1 MRKPLIGLG
10 IALAVLAA
18 CLLSLMAGGMAGGII
33 GYVSGR
39 RATRAALPR
48 LRQEFALPREPLEE
62 GQERWW
68 QHPQPWEAPPE
79 EMLRP
84 FADQLGAALVT
95 EVVSDGPADEAGVLE
110 DDIIIAVDNEAL
122 GELPDLS
129 EAMRRHEPGDE
140 VTLTVLR
147 RGDEI
152 EIFELEVTLGRQ
164 RDEEGE
170 IAAYLGIWYQPMGAM
185 IQIMPRTRGPW
196 D

>member
-1 MRKPLIGLG
+1 
-10 IALAVLAA
+10 
-18 CLLSLMAGGMAGGII
+18 
-33 GYVSGR
+33 
-39 RATRAALPR
+39 
-48 LRQEFALPREPLEE
+48 
-62 GQERWW
+62 
-68 QHPQPWEAPPE
+68 
-79 EMLRP
+79 MLRP

-95 EVVSDGPADEAGVLE
+95 EVVPDGPADEAGVRE
-110 DDIIIAVDNEAL
+110 DDIIIAVDNKAL
-122 GELPDLS
+122 GELPDLL

>member
-1 MRKPLIGLG
+1 MKKPLIGLG

-18 CLLSLMAGGMAGGII
+18 CLLSLIAGGMAGGII

-48 LRQEFALPREPLEE
+48 LWQEFALPREPFDE
-62 GQERWW
+62 GQERWR
-68 QHPQPWEAPPE
+68 QPPQPWEAPPE

-95 EVVSDGPADEAGVLE
+95 EVVPDGPADEAGVRE
-110 DDIIIAVDNEAL
+110 GDVIIAVDNKAL

-129 EAMRRHEPGDE
+129 EVMRRREPGDE

-152 EIFELEVTLGRQ
+152 EVFEIEVTLGRQ

-170 IAAYLGIWYQPMGAM
+170 IVAYLGIWYQPMEAM
-185 IQIMPRTRGPW
+185 IHIIPRSRGPW

>member
-1 MRKPLIGLG
+1 MKKPLIGLG

-18 CLLSLMAGGMAGGII
+18 CLLSLIAGGMAGGII

-48 LRQEFALPREPLEE
+48 LWQEFALPREPFEE
-62 GQERWW
+62 GHERWW
-68 QHPQPWEAPPE
+68 QPPQPWEAQPE
-79 EMLRP
+79 EMLRS

-95 EVVSDGPADEAGVLE
+95 EVVPDGPADEAGVRE
-110 DDIIIAVDNEAL
+110 GDVIIAVDNKAL

-129 EAMRRHEPGDE
+129 EVMRRREPGDK
-140 VTLTVLR
+140 VALTVLR

-152 EIFELEVTLGRQ
+152 EVFEIEVTLGRQ

-170 IAAYLGIWYQPMGAM
+170 IVAYLGIWYQPMEAM
-185 IQIMPRTRGPW
+185 IHIIPRSRGPW
-196 D
+196 H